1 MNHFLLIFLGSG
13 LGATARYALSL
24 GLQSPTAKMPYG
36 ILACNLL
43 GCLAI
48 GIIYGLV
55 KAHHPTWI
63 SPLAITGF
71 LGGFTTFSTFALD
84 FHKLMGQGMLA
95 TAITYILISLI
106 GGLLLCYFGML
117 AANSFSGE

>member
-1 MNHFLLIFLGSG
+1 MNHFLLIFIGSG

-24 GLQSPTAKMPYG
+24 GLQSPTSRIPYG

-48 GIIYGLV
+48 GIAYGLIRS
-55 KAHHPTWI
+55 HHPSWI
-63 SPLAITGF
+63 SPIAVTGF

-84 FHKLMGQGMLA
+84 YHKLVAQGMIS
-95 TAITYILISLI
+95 TAIVYILISLI
-106 GGLLLCYFGML
+106 GGLALCYLGTL
-117 AANSFSGE
+117 IATSK